1 MVKFIDEEFL
11 DEVEFLDELERR
23 EEIKWEL
30 T

>member
-1 MVKFIDEEFL
+1 MVKFVDEEFL
-11 DEVEFLDELERR
+11 NEVEFLDELERR